1 MSIANRIMILS
12 KCCNEPVVAKAVGE
26 DDSIYYCPLCEHC
39 CEGETYDDESP
50 QEVALQ
56 FNLEYIGFTRIWKG
70 LSRED
75 KYAKRLMYFNDLE
88 TKSTI
93 AVYDLSELED
103 KVTESRKKFKG
114 E

>member
-1 MSIANRIMILS
+1 MIVS
-12 KCCNEPVVAKAVGE
+12 KCCNEPIYGINVGE
-26 DDSIYYCPLCEHC
+26 GDSIYC
-39 CEGETYDDESP
+39 CEFCDHRCEVEGDTYDDESP
-50 QEVALQ
+50 YDVALQ

-93 AVYDLSELED
+93 VVYDLSELES
-103 KVTESRKKFKG
+103 KVTESRKKFNK
-114 E
+114 

>member
-1 MSIANRIMILS
+1 MILS

-56 FNLEYIGFTRIWKG
+56 FNLEYIGTTKNFQDG
-70 LSRED
+70 
-75 KYAKRLMYFNDLE
+75 LMYFNDLE